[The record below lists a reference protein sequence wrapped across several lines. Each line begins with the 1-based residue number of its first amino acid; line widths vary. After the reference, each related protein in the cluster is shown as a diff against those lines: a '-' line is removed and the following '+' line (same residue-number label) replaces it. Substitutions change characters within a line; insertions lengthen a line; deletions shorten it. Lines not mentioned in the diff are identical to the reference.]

1 MNALVAKNSGRTWL
15 QRNEN
20 IRGMDMKCEGWQLPS
35 EGLGDWGGSYQSLEC
50 PVISF
55 FFLF

>member
-1 MNALVAKNSGRTWL
+1 MAKNSGRTWL